1 MYSVSLLL
9 AIALLCSAAW
19 TQTADPALLAE
30 INKIKAIDHHSHPP
44 RLVAEG
50 ETDDDYD
57 ALPCGPLEPTVPT
70 LAGRPENPQFLAA
83 WKALYGYKYDDMS
96 QAHVRELMAA
106 KQQVRKQQGDRFPEW
121 VLDQS
126 GIEAQL
132 ANRVAMG
139 RGLKPPRFLW
149 VPFAD
154 PLMLPLDNQNLA
166 AESPDRKFFYQREEM
181 LLKRYLQ
188 DLKLDALPLTLEQY
202 TAQVVTPT
210 LELQKQNGAVAVK
223 FEAAYLRALNFESV
237 SLGEANRIYVRY
249 ARGGIPNK
257 AAYTRLQDYLF
268 RYIAAEAGR
277 LQLPVHIHT
286 GAGCGSYF
294 MLSGSDPLLL
304 DPVLNDPELRKTNFV
319 LIHAG
324 AGPFTKQTAF
334 LLMKP
339 NVYADFSEQNWLI
352 STRKLSEVL
361 RDFLEWYPEK
371 IMFGTD
377 LFPGTPEIDWE
388 EIGWQT
394 TQEAREALAIAL
406 TGMMEDKQITRHRA
420 LELARMVLRDNALKL
435 YGLPKK

>member
-1 MYSVSLLL
+1 MRGLILVIFTAVAAGCSL
-9 AIALLCSAAW
+9 A
-19 TQTADPALLAE
+19 QTADPSLLAE
-30 INKIKAIDHHSHPP
+30 ISKIKAIDNHSHPP

-50 ETDDDYD
+50 ETDDDFD

-70 LAGRPENPQFLAA
+70 LAGRPENPLFLAA
-83 WKALYGYKYDDMS
+83 WKAMYGYKYDDMGG
-96 QAHVRELMAA
+96 AHVRELMAE
-106 KQQVRKQQGDRFPEW
+106 KQRVRKEQGDRFPEW

-126 GIEAQL
+126 NIEVEL

-149 VPFAD
+149 VSFVDA
-154 PLMLPLDNQNLA
+154 LMLPLNNQSLA
-166 AESPDRKFFYQREEM
+166 SETPDRKFFYGREEA

-188 DLKLDALPLTLEQY
+188 DLKLDSLPLTLEQY
-202 TAQVVTPT
+202 TSKVVTAT
-210 LELQKQNGAVAVK
+210 LEHQKQNGAVAVK
-223 FEAAYLRALNFESV
+223 FEAAYLRALDFQPV
-237 SLGEANRIYVRY
+237 PQAEANRIYLRY
-249 ARGGIPNK
+249 VRGGVPNK
-257 AAYTRLQDYLF
+257 SAYAALQDYLF
-268 RYIAAEAGR
+268 HYIATEAGR

-294 MLSGSDPLLL
+294 RLSGSDPLLL
-304 DPVLNDPELRKTNFV
+304 DSVFNDAELRKTNFV
-319 LIHAG
+319 LIHGG

-334 LLMKP
+334 LLSKP

-377 LFPGTPEIDWE
+377 LFPNTPEIDWE

-406 TGMMEDKQITRHRA
+406 TGMIEDKEITRERA
-420 LELARMVLRDNALKL
+420 LELARMVLRENAVKL
-435 YGLPKK
+435 YGLPNK